1 MSADVRLCMC
11 LCMYVFLA
19 VGVGGCRF
27 VCVGL
32 HLCLPCWVC
41 VQDIGPKS
49 DETNKDSQAD
59 SEVGSFSLVDHGE
72 GSGGFIAIPGSHKA
86 NFPTPPSLIDG
97 SGHQDLTGVV
107 VQPTTKAGDVILFS
121 EGTVHG

>member
-1 MSADVRLCMC
+1 
-11 LCMYVFLA
+11 
-19 VGVGGCRF
+19 
-27 VCVGL
+27 
-32 HLCLPCWVC
+32 
-41 VQDIGPKS
+41 
-49 DETNKDSQAD
+49 
-59 SEVGSFSLVDHGE
+59 VGSFSLVDHGE

-107 VQPTTKAGDVILFS
+107 VQPNTKAGDVILFS